1 LSQKSL
7 FLKNFGELRPL
18 QWVQATDIS
27 VAQALEIQMKKKMLV
42 IGGIAAATLL
52 VGGWAL
58 AQSADHGHG
67 GMRGMGMG
75 MHGQMGQGTPGQMG
89 QGMRGQMG
97 PGMRGQ
103 MGPGMMMGMMGGN
116 ATASELGGLHEM
128 FGNHDKIKRTVANL
142 PDGIRTVTESD
153 DPETAATIKKHVAE
167 MGKRVEEGR
176 DPGLPIETPALHA
189 IFRDKDKIKTTYET
203 TEKGVIVVQ
212 TSTDATAVKAL
223 QDHAAEVTDLAQRG
237 MVAAHEAMM
246 KNGGGMMGR
255 GMRGAMNG
263 PQHEH

>member
-1 LSQKSL
+1 MAPATGLSV
-7 FLKNFGELRPL
+7 G
-18 QWVQATDIS
+18 
-27 VAQALEIQMKKKMLV
+27 QALEIQMKKKVLV
-42 IGGIAAATLL
+42 VGGIVAATVL

-58 AQSADHGHG
+58 AQSSGHGPG
-67 GMRGMGMG
+67 GMRGMRPG
-75 MHGQMGQGTPGQMG
+75 MHGQMGSMG

-97 PGMRGQ
+97 SGMMGMGAGMMG
-103 MGPGMMMGMMGGN
+103 MGPGMMGMNHGS
-116 ATASELGGLHEM
+116 ATASEHNDLREM
-128 FGNHDKIKRTVANL
+128 FFNHDRIKRTVTNL

-153 DPETAATIKKHVAE
+153 DPQLAATIKKHVSE

-189 IFRDKDKIKTTYET
+189 IFRHKDKVKSTYEV

-212 TSTDATAVKAL
+212 TSTDADAVKAL

-255 GMRGAMNG
+255 HMRGASAE
-263 PQHEH
+263 PQHQH

>member
-1 LSQKSL
+1 MPTSNGL
-7 FLKNFGELRPL
+7 
-18 QWVQATDIS
+18 S
-27 VAQALEIQMKKKMLV
+27 VAQALEIQMKKKILI

-52 VGGWAL
+52 AGGWAL
-58 AQSADHGHG
+58 AQSTDHGPR

-75 MHGQMGQGTPGQMG
+75 MQ
-89 QGMRGQMG
+89 GQMG
-97 PGMRGQ
+97 PGMNGQMGPGRRGQ
-103 MGPGMMMGMMGGN
+103 MGPGMMGMGPGMMGMNGGS
-116 ATASELGGLHEM
+116 ATAAEHSDIRDLFFNHES
-128 FGNHDKIKRTVANL
+128 IKRTVTNL

-153 DPETAATIKKHVAE
+153 DPQVAATIKKHVAE

-176 DPGLPIETPALHA
+176 EPGLPIETPALHA
-189 IFRDKDKIKTTYET
+189 IFRNKDKIKTVYET
-203 TEKGVIVVQ
+203 TEKGIVVVQ

-255 GMRGAMNG
+255 GMRGAMAEQQR
-263 PQHEH
+263 QH

>member
-1 LSQKSL
+1 MQK
-7 FLKNFGELRPL
+7 K
-18 QWVQATDIS
+18 V
-27 VAQALEIQMKKKMLV
+27 LV
-42 IGGIAAATLL
+42 IGGIITATLL

-58 AQSADHGHG
+58 AQSGEHGPG

-75 MHGQMGQGTPGQMG
+75 MGMGMNMQGQMGSR
-89 QGMRGQMG
+89 MRGRMG
-97 PGMRGQ
+97 SGMMG
-103 MGPGMMMGMMGGN
+103 MGPGMMGMNRGS
-116 ATASELGGLHEM
+116 ATMDERSDIHGLL
-128 FGNHDKIKRTVANL
+128 FNHDRIKRTVTNL

-153 DPETAATIKKHVAE
+153 DPEVAATIKKHVAE

-176 DPGLPIETPALHA
+176 DPDLPIESPALHS
-189 IFRDKDKIKTTYET
+189 IFRDKDKIKTAYET
-203 TEKGVIVVQ
+203 TEKGIVVVQ

-255 GMRGAMNG
+255 GMHMRMRGAMAE
-263 PQHEH
+263 PQHEN